1 MNAVDIAWGVVLL
14 PGALY
19 GYAYL
24 CYPALLWLAGRIR
37 PRNLPVTD
45 PAEWPQITVVVPAY
59 NEEASIRRTIESLL
73 SIDYPTDRRHIL
85 VISDASTDRT
95 DEIVREY
102 AARGVQ
108 LLRQEQRG
116 GKDAGE
122 ISALPHLKGD
132 IVVNT
137 DATIRILPD
146 ALKPLIRAFQD
157 PTVGL
162 ASGRDVSLGSVD
174 IEANRGESGYVGYEM
189 WVRSLETRTHSI
201 VGASGCFY
209 AIRRALHGSQIPP
222 GYSRD
227 FASALVVREHGY
239 RAVSVDQAVCLVPRT
254 ASLQREFRRKVRTM
268 TRGLRTLWLKRG
280 LLNPLRYGRFA
291 WMLWS
296 HKLVRW
302 MVFPAVLVALAA
314 LLPLSL
320 HSSVARLLLATAGVG
335 ILLGTVA
342 MRAPEGQPL
351 PRLVA
356 LCGFVLA
363 SHVAG
368 VLAWV
373 KALRGESN
381 SIWEPTRRTA

>member
-1 MNAVDIAWGVVLL
+1 MNAVAVGWGVVLL
-14 PGALY
+14 PGILY

-24 CYPALLWLAGRIR
+24 CYPALLWLVGRFR
-37 PRNLPVTD
+37 PRNLPLPD
-45 PAEWPQITVVVPAY
+45 PPEWPQITVVVPAY

-73 SIDYPTDRRHIL
+73 AFDYPAEARHIL
-85 VISDASTDRT
+85 VISDASTDHT

-108 LLRQEQRG
+108 LLRQEQRS

-122 ISALPHLKGD
+122 IAALPHLRGE

-137 DATIRILPD
+137 DATIRILPGS
-146 ALKPLIRAFQD
+146 LKPLVRAFQD

-162 ASGRDVSLGSVD
+162 ASGRDVSVGAAD

-189 WVRSLETRTHSI
+189 WVRSLETRVNSI

-209 AIRRALHGSQIPP
+209 AIRRSLHGSETPP

-268 TRGLRTLWLKRG
+268 TRGLRTLWLKRT
-280 LLNPLRYGRFA
+280 LLNPFRYRSFA

-296 HKLVRW
+296 HKLIRW
-302 MVFPAVLVALAA
+302 LVFPALPLALAA
-314 LLPLSL
+314 LVPLSFV
-320 HSSVARLLLATAGVG
+320 SIPARVLLAGAAAGVV
-335 ILLGTVA
+335 LGTAA
-342 MRAPEGQPL
+342 MRAPEGRPL
-351 PRLVA
+351 PRPVA

-368 VLAWV
+368 FLAWV
-373 KALRGESN
+373 QALGGQSS

>member
-1 MNAVDIAWGVVLL
+1 MNAVDVGWGVVLL
-14 PGALY
+14 PGVLY

-24 CYPALLWLAGRIR
+24 CYPALLWLAGRFR
-37 PRNLPVTD
+37 HRSLPASD
-45 PAEWPQITVVVPAY
+45 PAQWPQITVVVPAY
-59 NEEASIRRTIESLL
+59 NEAASIRRTIESLL
-73 SIDYPTDRRHIL
+73 DLDYPAELRHIL
-85 VISDASTDRT
+85 VISDASTDGT
-95 DEIVREY
+95 DDIVREY

-116 GKDAGE
+116 GKYAGE
-122 ISALPHLKGD
+122 IAALPHLRGE

-146 ALKPLIRAFQD
+146 SLKPLIRAFEE
-157 PTVGL
+157 PSVGL
-162 ASGRDVSLGSVD
+162 ASGRDVSVGSVNV
-174 IEANRGESGYVGYEM
+174 EANRGESGYVGYEM
-189 WVRSLETRTHSI
+189 WVRSLETRVNSI

-209 AIRRALHGSQIPP
+209 AIRRSLHGSQIPP

-227 FASALVVREHGY
+227 FASALVVREQGF

-268 TRGLRTLWLKRG
+268 TRGLRTLWLKRR
-280 LLNPLRYGRFA
+280 LLNPFRYGSFG

-302 MVFPAVLVALAA
+302 LVFPAAPLALAA
-314 LLPLSL
+314 LVPLSL
-320 HSSVARLLLATAGVG
+320 VSIPARVLLAGAGVG
-335 ILLGTVA
+335 IGLGTVA
-342 MRAPEGQPL
+342 MRSPEGRPL
-351 PRLVA
+351 PRVVA

-368 VLAWV
+368 FVAWA
-373 KALRGESN
+373 KALGGESS

>member
-1 MNAVDIAWGVVLL
+1 MNAVDVAWGIVLL

-24 CYPALLWLAGRIR
+24 GYPALLWLAGRFR
-37 PRNLPVTD
+37 PRSLTTGD

-59 NEEASIRRTIESLL
+59 NEEGSIRRTLDALL
-73 SIDYPTDRRHIL
+73 ALDYPTDRRHIL
-85 VISDASTDRT
+85 VVSDASTDRT

-102 AARGVQ
+102 AAHGVQ

-122 ISALPHLKGD
+122 LAALPYLKGD

-162 ASGRDVSLGSVD
+162 ASGRDVSVGSVE

-189 WVRSLETRTHSI
+189 WVRSLETRVYSI

-209 AIRRALHGSQIPP
+209 AIRRSLHGSQIPP

-227 FASALVVREHGY
+227 FASALVVREHGF
-239 RAVSVDQAVCLVPRT
+239 RAVSVDPAVCLVPRT
-254 ASLQREFRRKVRTM
+254 GSLQREFRRKVRTM
-268 TRGLRTLWLKRG
+268 ARGLRTLWLKRR
-280 LLNPLRYGRFA
+280 LLNPWRYGSFA

-296 HKLVRW
+296 HKLIRW
-302 MVFPAVLVALAA
+302 MVFPAAPLAVAA

-320 HSSVARLLLATAGVG
+320 HSPAARVLLAGAGAG

-342 MRAPEGQPL
+342 MRSPEGRPL
-351 PRLVA
+351 PRVVS

-368 VLAWV
+368 FLAWI
-373 KALRGESN
+373 KALRGDST
-381 SIWEPTRRTA
+381 SIWEPTRRSA

>member
-1 MNAVDIAWGVVLL
+1 MNAVDIGWGVVLL
-14 PGALY
+14 PCALY

-37 PRNLPVTD
+37 QRKLPEGD

-59 NEEASIRRTIESLL
+59 NEEALIRRTIESLL
-73 SIDYPTDRRHIL
+73 ALDYPAALRHIL

-102 AARGVQ
+102 AAHGVQ
-108 LLRQEQRG
+108 LLRQESRG

-122 ISALPHLKGD
+122 IAALPHLRGE

-137 DATIRILPD
+137 DATIRILPE

-157 PTVGL
+157 STVGL
-162 ASGRDVSLGSVD
+162 ASGRDVSVGSVD

-189 WVRSLETRTHSI
+189 WVRSLETRVNSI

-227 FASALVVREHGY
+227 FAAALVAREHGY
-239 RAVSVDQAVCLVPRT
+239 RAVSVQQAICLVPRT

-268 TRGLRTLWLKRG
+268 TRGLRTLWLKRK
-280 LLNPLRYGRFA
+280 LLNPVRYGSFA

-296 HKLVRW
+296 HKLIRW
-302 MVFPAVLVALAA
+302 MVFPAAPLALAA

-320 HSSVARLLLATAGVG
+320 VSIPARVLLAGAGAG
-335 ILLGTVA
+335 ILLGTMA
-342 MRAPEGQPL
+342 MLSAEGRSL
-351 PRLVA
+351 PRPVA

-363 SHVAG
+363 SHLAG
-368 VLAWV
+368 LLAWI

-381 SIWEPTRRTA
+381 AIWEPTRRTA